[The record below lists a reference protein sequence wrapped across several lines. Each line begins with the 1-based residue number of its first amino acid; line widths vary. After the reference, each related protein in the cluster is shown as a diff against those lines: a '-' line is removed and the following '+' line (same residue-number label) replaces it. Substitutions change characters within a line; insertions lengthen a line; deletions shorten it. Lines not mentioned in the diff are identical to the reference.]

1 MEIIEF
7 IKIVLLGI
15 VEGITEWL
23 PISSTGH
30 MLLFDE
36 FFPVKAFLENPDF
49 GDLFIVVIQLGA
61 ILAVVLLFWNKIW
74 PFRRTETGGVGI
86 RKEKFI
92 LWTKIAVACV
102 PIGIVGLL
110 LEDRID
116 EFFYQGNRETLT
128 IALALIFYGIMF
140 IGIEA
145 LNKKKKPRFDNLNT
159 MPYQLALYIGMFQC
173 LAVIPGTSRSG
184 ATILGAMI
192 LGSSR
197 IMAAEFTFFLAI
209 PTMAGA
215 SLLKLI
221 KYGFAF
227 SGQEYA
233 MLITGMIVAFLVSF
247 FCIKLLMQYISR
259 HSFAAFGW
267 YRIALGLFVFV
278 YYVGKYALA

>member
-1 MEIIEF
+1 MEILEF

-36 FFPVKAFLENPDF
+36 FFPVKAFLDNPDF
-49 GDLFIVVIQLGA
+49 GDMFIVVIQLGA

-74 PFRRTETGGVGI
+74 PFRRAESGGVCI
-86 RKEKFI
+86 HKEKFI

-110 LEDRID
+110 LEEKID
-116 EFFYQGNRETLT
+116 QFFYEGNRETLT
-128 IALALIFYGIMF
+128 ISLALIFYGIMF
-140 IGIEA
+140 IGIEHM
-145 LNKKKKPRFDNLNT
+145 NKKKKPRFDNLNT
-159 MPYQLALYIGMFQC
+159 IPYSLALCIGMFQC

-192 LGSSR
+192 LGASR

-215 SLLKLI
+215 SLLKLL
-221 KYGFAF
+221 KYGFQF
-227 SGQEYA
+227 SGWEYA
-233 MLITGMIVAFLVSF
+233 LLLTGMVVAFLVSF
-247 FCIKLLMQYISR
+247 FCIKLLMRYISN
-259 HSFAAFGW
+259 HSFALFGW
-267 YRIALGLFVFV
+267 YRIVLGLLVFV
-278 YYVGKYALA
+278 YFVGKYAWK

>member
-1 MEIIEF
+1 M
-7 IKIVLLGI
+7 LLGI

-36 FFPVKAFLENPDF
+36 FFPVKAFLDNPDF
-49 GDLFIVVIQLGA
+49 GDMFIVVIQMGA

-74 PFRRTETGGVGI
+74 PFRRAESGGVCI
-86 RKEKFI
+86 HKEKFI

-110 LEDRID
+110 LEEKID
-116 EFFYQGNRETLT
+116 QFFYEGNRETLT
-128 IALALIFYGIMF
+128 ISLALIFYGIMF
-140 IGIEA
+140 IGIEHM
-145 LNKKKKPRFDNLNT
+145 NKKKKPRFDNLNT
-159 MPYQLALYIGMFQC
+159 IPYSLALCIGMFQC

-192 LGSSR
+192 LGASR

-215 SLLKLI
+215 SLLKLL
-221 KYGFAF
+221 KYGFQF
-227 SGQEYA
+227 SGWEYA
-233 MLITGMIVAFLVSF
+233 LLLTGMVVAFLVSF
-247 FCIKLLMQYISR
+247 FCIKLLMRYISN
-259 HSFAAFGW
+259 HSFALFGW
-267 YRIALGLFVFV
+267 YRIVLGLLVFV
-278 YYVGKYALA
+278 YFVGKYAWK

>member
-1 MEIIEF
+1 MEILEF

-36 FFPVKAFLENPDF
+36 FFPVKAFLDNPDF
-49 GDLFIVVIQLGA
+49 GDMFIVVIQMGA

-74 PFRRTETGGVGI
+74 PFRRAESGGVCI
-86 RKEKFI
+86 HKEKFI

-110 LEDRID
+110 LEEKID
-116 EFFYQGNRETLT
+116 QFFYEGNRETLT
-128 IALALIFYGIMF
+128 ISLALIFYGIMF
-140 IGIEA
+140 IGIEHM
-145 LNKKKKPRFDNLNT
+145 NKKKKPRFDNLNT
-159 MPYQLALYIGMFQC
+159 IPYSLALCIGMFQC

-192 LGSSR
+192 LGASR

-215 SLLKLI
+215 SLLKLL
-221 KYGFAF
+221 KYGFQF
-227 SGQEYA
+227 SGWEYA
-233 MLITGMIVAFLVSF
+233 LLLTGMVVAFLVSF
-247 FCIKLLMQYISR
+247 FCIKLLMRYISN
-259 HSFAAFGW
+259 HSFALFGW
-267 YRIALGLFVFV
+267 YRIVLGLLVFV
-278 YYVGKYALA
+278 YFVGKYAWK